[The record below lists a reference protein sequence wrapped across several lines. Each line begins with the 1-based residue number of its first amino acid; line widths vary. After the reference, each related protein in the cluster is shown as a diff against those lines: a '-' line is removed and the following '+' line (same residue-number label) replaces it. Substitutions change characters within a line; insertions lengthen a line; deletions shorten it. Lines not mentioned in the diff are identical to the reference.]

1 MVNAPLRLES
11 GGTGMHKTLLGIVAV
26 ATATAGQAAVEIDFN
41 TVTGNLG
48 TSETYTSGSLTVTAY
63 GYDDENDATDLYGK
77 SDGGDE
83 EGLGLATDPSGQNE
97 IYYAGDGFETVP
109 FISLD
114 VSALLGQVS
123 GAQVFF
129 GSTTQGEV
137 WYILGSD
144 TAGVLGDLLDG
155 GTSEGAWIDLLNWGD
170 YDYYQFV
177 SGGTQVGGQIS
188 RGNVLLGGISLTQSV
203 PEPGTWGM
211 MLLGFGAIGFA
222 FRRRSA
228 TSLPQAA

>member
-1 MVNAPLRLES
+1 
-11 GGTGMHKTLLGIVAV
+11 
-26 ATATAGQAAVEIDFN
+26 
-41 TVTGNLG
+41 
-48 TSETYTSGSLTVTAY
+48 
-63 GYDDENDATDLYGK
+63 
-77 SDGGDE
+77 
-83 EGLGLATDPSGQNE
+83 
-97 IYYAGDGFETVP
+97 
-109 FISLD
+109 
-114 VSALLGQVS
+114 
-123 GAQVFF
+123 
-129 GSTTQGEV
+129 
-137 WYILGSD
+137 
-144 TAGVLGDLLDG
+144 LLDG
-155 GTSEGAWIDLLNWGD
+155 GTSEGAWIDLLNWGQ